1 MVTPIETLPGPH
13 SEPHSASRAGADA
26 PQLAAANPLAAL
38 DPAQRAAVEHGI
50 GAEGRIDAGPL
61 LVIAGAGSGK
71 TGTLAHRVARLVAA
85 GADPGRILLLTF
97 SRRAADEMGR
107 RVRRILA
114 QAAAD
119 RPGLARAEL
128 PWAGT
133 FHAIGARL
141 LRDYAGRIG
150 LDPGFSIHDREDSA
164 DLMNLVRHELGLS
177 ATKQR
182 FPQKGTCLAIYS
194 AVVNTRAALAEVLQ
208 ASFPWCAQ
216 WEDALKRLFRAYV
229 DAKQAQQVLDY
240 DDLLLYWAQMV
251 SDPGLG
257 AEIGGL
263 FDHVLVDEYQ
273 DTNALQATILLAMK
287 PDGRGLTV
295 VGDDAQSIYAFRGA
309 TVRNILD
316 FPAAFAPPARVV
328 TLERNYRS
336 TQPILD
342 AANAVIALAAERF
355 AKNLWSERASAQR
368 PRLVTVKD
376 EAAQADFVVD
386 SVLARR
392 EEGLKL
398 KQQAVL
404 FRASAHS
411 ARLELELTRRN
422 IPFVKYGGLRFL
434 EAAHVKDVLAL
445 LRWAENP
452 RDRIA
457 GFRAIQLLA
466 GIGPKTAGRV
476 LDNVCAAPPGCALL
490 AEQPVPEAAR
500 AGWLE
505 FATLLDRLA
514 GREEAPRAAFAP
526 AGAPTET
533 AVLPE
538 DLVGAAEAA
547 TTGDGEAM
555 RGNVPSAAF
564 APAGAPT
571 ETAPLP
577 EAHVGAPAGANTAIG
592 GARGGLPWPADF
604 ELACRWYEAQ
614 MPRLYDDFQVRALDI
629 QQLARIAATSPSRQ
643 RFLTELTLDP
653 PSATSGEAGMP
664 LLDEDYLILSTIHSA
679 KGQEWSAVSVLNVVD
694 GCIPSDVA
702 TRNSAEI
709 EEERRL
715 LYVAMTRAKDA
726 LDLIVPQRFHV
737 TQQMGLGD
745 RHVYAGRSRFIP
757 NRLLGRFEQASWPP
771 PAPELQGSPASRQA
785 AIDLAAK
792 MRDMWR

>member
-1 MVTPIETLPGPH
+1 MPTAHAPH
-13 SEPHSASRAGADA
+13 AT
-26 PQLAAANPLAAL
+26 AAAADPLAQL
-38 DPAQRAAVEHGI
+38 NPAQRAAVVQGVGDRATP
-50 GAEGRIDAGPL
+50 GAPL

-71 TGTLAHRVARLVAA
+71 TNTLAHRVAHLIAH

-107 RVRRILA
+107 RVRRILT
-114 QAAAD
+114 QASAG
-119 RPGLARAEL
+119 RPGLAQAEL
-128 PWAGT
+128 HWSGT

-150 LDPGFSIHDREDSA
+150 LDPGFTIHDREDA
-164 DLMNLVRHELGLS
+164 GDLMNLVRHELGLS

-182 FPQKGTCLAIYS
+182 FPQKGSCLAIYS
-194 AVVNTRAALAEVLQ
+194 AAVNTQAPLAEVLQ
-208 ASFPWCAQ
+208 ASFPWCAE

-229 DAKQAQQVLDY
+229 EAKQAQQVLDY

-251 SDPGLG
+251 AEPALG
-257 AEIGGL
+257 EEIGGL

-273 DTNALQATILLAMK
+273 DTNLLQASILLAMK

-316 FPAAFAPPARVV
+316 FPAAFEPPAQVV
-328 TLERNYRS
+328 TLEQNYRS
-336 TQPILD
+336 TRPILA

-355 AKNLWSERASAQR
+355 TKNLWSERESAQR
-368 PRLVTVKD
+368 PRLVSVKD
-376 EAAQADFVVD
+376 DADQAAFVVD
-386 SVLARR
+386 TVLARR
-392 EEGLKL
+392 EEGLRL

-411 ARLELELTRRN
+411 ARLEMELTRRN
-422 IPFVKYGGLRFL
+422 IPFVKFGGLKFL
-434 EAAHVKDVLAL
+434 EAAHVKDVLAV

-452 RDRIA
+452 RDRIS

-466 GIGPKTAGRV
+466 GVGPKTAGRV
-476 LDNVCAAPPGCALL
+476 LDNVCAAPEGCALL
-490 AEQPVPEAAR
+490 AEQPVPDAAR
-500 AGWLE
+500 AGWQE
-505 FATLLDRLA
+505 FAALVERLA
-514 GREEAPRAAFAP
+514 ERPQ
-526 AGAPTET
+526 
-533 AVLPE
+533 
-538 DLVGAAEAA
+538 
-547 TTGDGEAM
+547 
-555 RGNVPSAAF
+555 
-564 APAGAPT
+564 
-571 ETAPLP
+571 
-577 EAHVGAPAGANTAIG
+577 
-592 GARGGLPWPADF
+592 WPADF

-614 MPRLYDDFQVRALDI
+614 MPRLYDDFAVRVLDV

-664 LLDEDYLILSTIHSA
+664 LLDEDYLILSTMHSA
-679 KGQEWSAVSVLNVVD
+679 KGQEWNAVSVLNVVD

-702 TRNSAEI
+702 TRNSAEV

-715 LYVAMTRAKDA
+715 LYVAMTRAKDS
-726 LDLIVPQRFHV
+726 LDLIVPQRFYV
-737 TQQMGLGD
+737 TQQMGMGD
-745 RHVYAGRSRFIP
+745 RHVYAGRTRFIP
-757 NRLLGRFEQASWPP
+757 NRLLGHFEQISWPP
-771 PAPELQGSPASRQA
+771 PPPELQGSPASRQA